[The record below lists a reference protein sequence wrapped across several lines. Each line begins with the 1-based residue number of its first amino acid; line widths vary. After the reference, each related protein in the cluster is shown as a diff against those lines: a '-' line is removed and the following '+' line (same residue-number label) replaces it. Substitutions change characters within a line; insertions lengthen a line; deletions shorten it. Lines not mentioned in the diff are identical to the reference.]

1 MEAPLFFRRPELT
14 PPLSLPDERRLA
26 DAGQLDDLRVGM
38 VFKQSHCMVKLLGVE
53 FGRAALTEIPVVARA
68 TALPSC
74 VRCTIMSRSNCAN
87 DSSTLRSSVLTE
99 SLDRMPSSTR

>member
-38 VFKQSHCMVKLLGVE
+38 VLKQSHCMVKLQDRQRYLG
-53 FGRAALTEIPVVARA
+53 AAIVLPLYHLDKMYPPLTADLQEQEKHRPH
-68 TALPSC
+68 S
-74 VRCTIMSRSNCAN
+74 
-87 DSSTLRSSVLTE
+87 D
-99 SLDRMPSSTR
+99 

>member
-38 VFKQSHCMVKLLGVE
+38 VLKQSHCMVKLQDRQRYLFRHHHHHV
-53 FGRAALTEIPVVARA
+53 RRSYCAAAL
-68 TALPSC
+68 
-74 VRCTIMSRSNCAN
+74 
-87 DSSTLRSSVLTE
+87 SSG
-99 SLDRMPSSTR
+99 